1 MLKQQFHRFNEFNKK
16 HKRFVKP
23 NDFEAR
29 NFNLKLRYIDEEEE
43 KAAEREFK
51 MKYSDAIKDAHA
63 EVAEQNNASN
73 KLILIIASILMFLVW
88 LILR

>member
-23 NDFEAR
+23 NDFEAK
-29 NFNLKLRYIDEEEE
+29 NFNIKLRYIDEESE
-43 KAAEREFK
+43 KEAERNFK
-51 MKYSDAIKDAHA
+51 MKYSEDIKDAHE
-63 EVAEQNNASN
+63 EVAEKNNASN
-73 KLILIIASILMFLVW
+73 RLILIIASILMFLVW